1 MKMKH
6 EVKRIARKV
15 HGRLTTVFDPEHFEV
30 LARQNAF
37 IQRSSS
43 KLRGPD
49 FVELMTTELIED
61 PAISLEVSVPSWA
74 SAIHR
79 PR

>member
-1 MKMKH
+1 MKMKQ

-15 HGRLTTVFDPEHFEV
+15 NGKLTTVFDPEHLEV

-43 KLRGPD
+43 KLRGRD
-49 FVELMTTELIED
+49 FVELMTTALIED
-61 PAISLEVSVPSWA
+61 PAISSKVSGTSWA
-74 SAIHR
+74 TSIR
-79 PR
+79 TPR

>member
-6 EVKRIARKV
+6 EVQRIARKV
-15 HGRLTTVFDPEHFEV
+15 NERLTTVFDPEHLEV

-43 KLRGPD
+43 KLRGRD

-61 PAISLEVSVPSWA
+61 PAIS
-74 SAIHR
+74 
-79 PR
+79 